1 MATLLECDE
10 LYTLIEDTFD
20 TCASNR
26 EEIYWI
32 ITLLRGLMN
41 IPNERLDYNPDNANL
56 NLWQY
61 QMHPILEKYKRHWH
75 HSNY

>member
-1 MATLLECDE
+1 MSSFLEDEE
-10 LYTLIEDTFD
+10 LYDVIESTFD
-20 TCASNR
+20 TCSSNR

-41 IPNERLDYNPDNANL
+41 IPNERQDYSVDNANL

-61 QMHPILEKYKRHWH
+61 QLHPILERYKKHWH